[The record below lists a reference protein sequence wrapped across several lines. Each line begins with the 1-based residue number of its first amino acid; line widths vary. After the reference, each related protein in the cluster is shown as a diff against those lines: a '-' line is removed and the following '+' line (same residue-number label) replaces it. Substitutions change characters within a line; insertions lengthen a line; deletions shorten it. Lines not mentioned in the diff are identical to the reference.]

1 MENDFEVL
9 RCDNVSYNKIQWKD
23 LCVAASDKIIC
34 MFKVILSSKEIFA
47 KKESQMINPAVIS
60 KVLQFR
66 DDRNWKQ
73 FHNPK
78 DLAISIS
85 LEAAELLEN
94 FQWSGADLDVPEKSE
109 KIEDELADVLI
120 YCTLMADAMGMNMNE
135 IVSKKLEKNAKKYNV
150 DKAFGSS
157 KKYTELE

>member
-1 MENDFEVL
+1 MIKPSL
-9 RCDNVSYNKIQWKD
+9 AAKI
-23 LCVAASDKIIC
+23 
-34 MFKVILSSKEIFA
+34 
-47 KKESQMINPAVIS
+47 
-60 KVLQFR
+60 LQFR

-94 FQWSGADLDVPEKSE
+94 FQWSGTDLNGSKKTAEIAE
-109 KIEDELADVLI
+109 ELADVMI
-120 YCTLMADAMGMNMNE
+120 YCTLMADAMGLDMNE
-135 IVSKKLEKNAKKYNV
+135 IISNKLAKNAEKYSV